1 MAFVSEIVQEFL
13 QTETAYPPELI
24 AAVFGVVVLSFFFIT
39 TLMGY
44 FRTVLEIAFF
54 SYPNALVT
62 AKGNPCIE
70 PANLERIVSTRTI
83 TGAIEETRR
92 LGLDIG
98 IEEESSADEIEQAL
112 VLLYQRDCELIESIA
127 PGSVRP
133 LFRAFCML
141 EEAAVI
147 RAAIRARH
155 AGLPPPDTE
164 LMLHPIGMV
173 SPDLVHKMA
182 AAQTM
187 DDLISLLRET
197 PFGEPLAEALDTYHE
212 MLVPFPLETTL
223 DVLAFEEMQAAVML
237 VDASH
242 HLPASGFAGAYAD
255 TVNAKILLRAKKDR
269 IPPDSV
275 TQYLVSPGPSLPPAT
290 LKKMA
295 EAASVED
302 AMLLLEGTELGGAV
316 QDAALL
322 YRQAE
327 TLTAIEKALDE
338 WLLSR
343 VIDLG
348 TIHRFGPGPL
358 ITFLVARKFEVQN
371 LRAIVWGMRA
381 GMVRKEIASVLVYGR
396 VGG

>member
-1 MAFVSEIVQEFL
+1 MALVSEIVREFL
-13 QTETAYPPELI
+13 PIETAYPPELI
-24 AAVFGVVVLSFFFIT
+24 AAVFGVVVLSLFFIT

-44 FRTVLEIAFF
+44 FRTVLDIAFF

-70 PANLERIVSTRTI
+70 AANLERIVSTRTI

-98 IEEESSADEIEQAL
+98 IEDESSADEIEQAL

-133 LFRAFCML
+133 LFRAFCIL
-141 EEAAVI
+141 EEATVI

-155 AGLPPPDTE
+155 GGLPLPDTE
-164 LMLHPIGMV
+164 RILHPVGTL
-173 SPDLVHKMA
+173 SSDLVNKMA

-197 PFGEPLAEALDTYHE
+197 PFGEALTEALDTYHE
-212 MLVPFPLETTL
+212 VLVPFPLETAL
-223 DVLAFEEMQAAVML
+223 DVHAFEEMQAAVML

-242 HLPASGFAGAYAD
+242 HLPANGFAGLYAD

-275 TQYLVSPGPSLPPAT
+275 TRYLVTPGPSLPPAT

-295 EAASVED
+295 EAASAED
-302 AMLLLEGTELGGAV
+302 VILLLEGTALGGAV
-316 QDAALL
+316 QDVTLL

-338 WLLSR
+338 WLLTQ

-348 TIHRFGPGPL
+348 SIHRFGPGPL

-371 LRAIVWGMRA
+371 LRAIVWGMHA
-381 GMVRKEIASVLVYGR
+381 GMVREEIDPVLVCGR
-396 VGG
+396 VRG